1 MTRKLEELFNMNDED
16 DEMPT
21 LSSPILPPPPT
32 SDMNELDMPDEPPRP
47 NQNTLDTILKIEEAL
62 PQVKGLES
70 SDAEMDDL
78 AGLAKEA
85 FNNLMD
91 LGMQCEARHASEIFN
106 SASAMLGH
114 AITAKTAKVN
124 KKLKMIDLQ
133 LKKAALDQKLNVQ
146 SAKVNPNNPAE
157 SLSLG
162 TGQIIDRDDLIKQIL
177 KSAEEQNSKKSDK

>member
-1 MTRKLEELFNMNDED
+1 MTKRLEELFNMNED
-16 DEMPT
+16 PSIEESLDT
-21 LSSPILPPPPT
+21 PILPQ
-32 SDMNELDMPDEPPRP
+32 DDEHDAPAIS
-47 NQNTLDTILKIEEAL
+47 QGTLDTIAKVEHAL
-62 PQVKGLES
+62 PQVKGLEA
-70 SDAEMDDL
+70 SDEEMDDL

-106 SASAMLGH
+106 SASSMLGH

-146 SAKVNPNNPAE
+146 SAKVGSE
-157 SLSLG
+157 STEKLSLG
-162 TGQIIDRDDLIKQIL
+162 TGQVIDRDDLIKQIL
-177 KSAEEQNSKKSDK
+177 KSAEDQNSNKSDK

>member
-1 MTRKLEELFNMNDED
+1 MTRRLEELFNMNED
-16 DEMPT
+16 PSIEESLDT
-21 LSSPILPPPPT
+21 PILPQ
-32 SDMNELDMPDEPPRP
+32 DDEHDAPAIS
-47 NQNTLDTILKIEEAL
+47 QGTLDTIAKVEHAL
-62 PQVKGLES
+62 PQVKGLEA
-70 SDAEMDDL
+70 SDEEMDDL

-91 LGMQCEARHASEIFN
+91 LGMQVEARHASEIFN
-106 SASAMLGH
+106 SASSMLGH

-146 SAKVNPNNPAE
+146 SAKVNPNNLTE

-162 TGQIIDRDDLIKQIL
+162 TGQVIDRDDLIKQIL
-177 KSAEEQNSKKSDK
+177 KSAEEQNSNKSDK